1 MKRVRGFTLIEL
13 LITIAIGAGML
24 IWASSFSQVNGRVL
38 TAKRL
43 DQDAQL
49 LLESMNQYYHSHCTE
64 TVFPAITEAQLR
76 AEGILVGGGFNNPWG
91 GNYQL
96 VIDLIGP
103 NPLVKFPN
111 PLLRVSVVFNNATDA
126 GFVAGFSENAT
137 VAGSTVTWTA
147 NSTFSRTADG
157 VRKQLDREAF
167 GTPLC

>member
-13 LITIAIGAGML
+13 LITIVIGAGML

-64 TVFPAITEAQLR
+64 AVFPAITEAQLR

-96 VIDLIGP
+96 AIDRIRP
-103 NPLVKFPN
+103 RN

-157 VRKQLDREAF
+157 VRKQLDREVF

>member
-13 LITIAIGAGML
+13 LITIVIGAGML

-64 TVFPAITEAQLR
+64 AVFPAITEAQLR
-76 AEGILVGGGFNNPWG
+76 AEGILVGGGFNNPCG

-96 VIDLIGP
+96 VIDRIRP
-103 NPLVKFPN
+103 MN

>member
-13 LITIAIGAGML
+13 LITIVIGTGML
-24 IWASSFSQVNGRVL
+24 IWASSLTQLSGRVF

-49 LLESMNQYYHSHCTE
+49 LLESMNQYYHRHCTE
-64 TVFPAITEAQLR
+64 AVFPAITEAQLR

-96 VIDLIGP
+96 VIDRIRP
-103 NPLVKFPN
+103 RNPLF
-111 PLLRVSVVFNNATDA
+111 RVSVVFNNATDA
-126 GFVAGFSENAT
+126 GFVAGFSDNTT
-137 VAGSTVTWTA
+137 VAASTVTWTA
-147 NSTFSRTADG
+147 NSTFSRTVDG

-167 GTPLC
+167 GAPLC